1 MAGTMC
7 GGMDQTISILGE
19 KRKAKRVEFYPKI
32 TTETVVL
39 PESLRVVV
47 SNTCNSVPKLNTL
60 GTRFNRRVLE
70 CQFIT
75 AAMGMESGQLKK
87 WEDCHYKNNF
97 KQLQLELGYSLDQMI
112 ELADKTFST
121 KGPMTYAEISKKW
134 NVEDP
139 FVICDYINHWQSVRD
154 MNTSLELYNRA
165 MYILTEA
172 KRV

>member
-75 AAMGMESGQLKK
+75 AQKVGRLPLP
-87 WEDCHYKNNF
+87 
-97 KQLQLELGYSLDQMI
+97 KQFQCSL
-112 ELADKTFST
+112 
-121 KGPMTYAEISKKW
+121 
-134 NVEDP
+134 NR
-139 FVICDYINHWQSVRD
+139 VRLHFRSND
-154 MNTSLELYNRA
+154 
-165 MYILTEA
+165 
-172 KRV
+172 

>member
-1 MAGTMC
+1 MADQVTASERMAGTMC

-75 AAMGMESGQLKK
+75 AAMGLESGQLKK
-87 WEDCHYKNNF
+87 WEDCHY
-97 KQLQLELGYSLDQMI
+97 
-112 ELADKTFST
+112 
-121 KGPMTYAEISKKW
+121 
-134 NVEDP
+134 
-139 FVICDYINHWQSVRD
+139 
-154 MNTSLELYNRA
+154 
-165 MYILTEA
+165 
-172 KRV
+172 